1 MLSLAS
7 LLGAARSY
15 SSPFARLT
23 STRARAA
30 ASAVT
35 MAADGPVCIVT
46 GGSRGLGRSIALAL
60 GGEGCRVVVNYAA
73 SAGAAEEVV
82 AEIKKLGGDGVAVQ
96 ADMSSSEGI
105 KALFKATAEAYD
117 EPVGVL
123 VNNAGITRDTLVM
136 RMKEKQWTDVID
148 TNLNGVFYASQAATK
163 IMMKA
168 RKGRI
173 INIASVVGKFGN
185 IGQANY
191 AAAKGGVIAMTMS
204 MARELGSRG
213 VTVNAVAPGF
223 IESDMTAELPEAV
236 VEGVMGNIPM
246 GRFGKPEEVAGLVKY
261 LALDPSALYITGHCI
276 NVDGGIAIGTC

>member
-1 MLSLAS
+1 MLT
-7 LLGAARSY
+7 LLSAANGLVM
-15 SSPFARLT
+15 SPAVPIMRAPQQAV
-23 STRARAA
+23 STL
-30 ASAVT
+30 S

-46 GGSRGLGRSIALAL
+46 GGSRGLGRAIALAL

-148 TNLNGVFYASQAATK
+148 TNLNGVFYASQAAAKVRSPPHAT
-163 IMMKA
+163 
-168 RKGRI
+168 RRRRLT
-173 INIASVVGKFGN
+173 
-185 IGQANY
+185 
-191 AAAKGGVIAMTMS
+191 AAA
-204 MARELGSRG
+204 
-213 VTVNAVAPGF
+213 
-223 IESDMTAELPEAV
+223 
-236 VEGVMGNIPM
+236 
-246 GRFGKPEEVAGLVKY
+246 
-261 LALDPSALYITGHCI
+261 
-276 NVDGGIAIGTC
+276 

>member
-1 MLSLAS
+1 MFTPFRTLDPIRTSDPL
-7 LLGAARSY
+7 AARNMLTLLSAANGLVM
-15 SSPFARLT
+15 SPAVPTMRAPQQAV
-23 STRARAA
+23 STL
-30 ASAVT
+30 S

-46 GGSRGLGRSIALAL
+46 GGSRGLGRAIALAL

-148 TNLNGVFYASQAATK
+148 TNLNGVFYASQAAAKVRSPPHAT
-163 IMMKA
+163 
-168 RKGRI
+168 RRRRLT
-173 INIASVVGKFGN
+173 
-185 IGQANY
+185 
-191 AAAKGGVIAMTMS
+191 AAA
-204 MARELGSRG
+204 
-213 VTVNAVAPGF
+213 
-223 IESDMTAELPEAV
+223 
-236 VEGVMGNIPM
+236 
-246 GRFGKPEEVAGLVKY
+246 
-261 LALDPSALYITGHCI
+261 
-276 NVDGGIAIGTC
+276 

>member
-1 MLSLAS
+1 MLT
-7 LLGAARSY
+7 LLSAANGLVM
-15 SSPFARLT
+15 SPAVPTMRAPQQAV
-23 STRARAA
+23 STL
-30 ASAVT
+30 S

-46 GGSRGLGRSIALAL
+46 GGSRGLGRAIALKL

-148 TNLNGVFYASQAATK
+148 TNLNGVFYASQAAAKVRSPLHAT
-163 IMMKA
+163 
-168 RKGRI
+168 RRRRLT
-173 INIASVVGKFGN
+173 
-185 IGQANY
+185 
-191 AAAKGGVIAMTMS
+191 AAA
-204 MARELGSRG
+204 
-213 VTVNAVAPGF
+213 
-223 IESDMTAELPEAV
+223 
-236 VEGVMGNIPM
+236 
-246 GRFGKPEEVAGLVKY
+246 
-261 LALDPSALYITGHCI
+261 
-276 NVDGGIAIGTC
+276 